1 MGGWTKTVDGV
12 RELSL
17 SSNAQKNQMKD
28 ITIKSK
34 WLVGQKGKALNRFRE
49 VKIIAASVIGFHAF
63 YKEGGGERCTIKKF
77 REKLFKIKIIAAP
90 VIGSPTFCKGGG
102 E

>member
-1 MGGWTKTVDGV
+1 MK
-12 RELSL
+12 ELSL

-34 WLVGQKGKALNRFRE
+34 GKGKALNRFRE

-77 REKLFKIKIIAAP
+77 REELFKVKIIAAP